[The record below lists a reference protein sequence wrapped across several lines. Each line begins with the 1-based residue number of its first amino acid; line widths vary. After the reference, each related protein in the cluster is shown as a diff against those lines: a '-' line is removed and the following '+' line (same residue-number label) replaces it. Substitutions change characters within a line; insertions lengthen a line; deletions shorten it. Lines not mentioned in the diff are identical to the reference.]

1 MNKEETET
9 KVTISPRDELII
21 NVKRWVMIDKQL
33 KIITEK
39 TRELRE
45 LKHKSSSKI
54 CDYLTENPNLKNSIG
69 ITGGELCLYQKKEYS
84 PLTFGYIEKCLGE
97 LIPNKEQ
104 VDFLVKYLKDKR
116 EIVTVDDLRLRG
128 GRLVPQFDY
137 VE

>member
-1 MNKEETET
+1 MNKEDEDT
-9 KVTISPRDELII
+9 KIIPSNRDELVL

-54 CDYLTENPNLKNSIG
+54 CEYISENPNLKNTIG

-84 PLTFGYIEKCLGE
+84 PLTFGYIERCLGE
-97 LIPNKEQ
+97 LIPNKER
-104 VDFLVKYLKDKR
+104 VDFLIQYLKDKR
-116 EIVTVDDLRLRG
+116 EIVTVHDVRYRG
-128 GRLVPQFDY
+128 KP
-137 VE
+137 